1 METAHTL
8 QTMTWKV
15 SGMHCS
21 SCSILI
27 DEAVED
33 LDGVTS
39 SSTSLKRKLTTVTF
53 DATRCDA
60 DQIATAIVDAGYQAA
75 LATDTAPTER
85 RPWFRRTTP

>member
-1 METAHTL
+1 METTPTP
-8 QTMTWKV
+8 QTMTMQV

-39 SSTSLKRKLTTVTF
+39 SSTSLKRNLTTVTF
-53 DATRCDA
+53 DGSRCDA
-60 DQIATAIVDAGYQAA
+60 DQIVATIVDAGYTAA
-75 LATDTAPTER
+75 PATDDAPTER
-85 RPWFRRTTP
+85 RSWFRRTTA